1 MGVNVWNLQ
10 LNVTIMS
17 QGICMK
23 KVVLSIEGIREKS
36 MLIEGNLVDEYYM
49 AKIL

>member
-1 MGVNVWNLQ
+1 VKAFARQLGGGVRMITFKELCMEEVDYFWNLQ

-23 KVVLSIEGIREKS
+23 KVVLR
-36 MLIEGNLVDEYYM
+36 
-49 AKIL
+49 